1 MNRPVNLSLQTMR
14 FPITAIV
21 SILHRASGVILFLFI
36 PVLLC
41 FFSCSLESAE
51 EFERVRAFLS
61 GPLITFLLWGFL
73 AALLYHLLAGLRHLV
88 MDLGFAETLST
99 AKVTA
104 LTVFILFGLGVIS
117 LGVWLW
123 A

>member
-1 MNRPVNLSLQTMR
+1 VNRPLNLSLQTMR

-41 FFSCSLESAE
+41 VFSCSLDSPEG
-51 EFERVRAFLS
+51 FERVRALLS
-61 GPLITFLLWGFL
+61 GPLTTFLVWGFL

-88 MDLGFAETLST
+88 MDLGFAETLTS
-99 AKVTA
+99 AKATS
-104 LTVFILFGLGVIS
+104 LTVFILFGLGAIA

-123 A
+123 V